1 MERADITRAYL
12 ETLSSADLNDLAEE
26 YGIDI
31 PEDLTRRFIIAELL
45 EAAAED
51 ARERAPDLRDIPGG
65 TEAENL
71 SGKASDLPASYNE
84 NRITAVLRNP
94 AWCYIYWDI
103 KRSDFSAATNESSFK
118 SFVLRISY
126 FKKEGDKSPC
136 DVFDISVEN
145 ADRDQFVLLSSGSRM
160 LRVDLIAE
168 FSERRPMEL
177 CRSELVPIPH
187 HHPDISSVSLR
198 KNFPAVLTLSG
209 LPDLIRSQYNEHR
222 QSFSSDD

>member
-1 MERADITRAYL
+1 MERVDITRAYL

-31 PEDLTRRFIIAELL
+31 PENLTRRFVIAELL

-51 ARERAPDLRDIPGG
+51 ERTQASDLRDIQG
-65 TEAENL
+65 TAEPV
-71 SGKASDLPASYNE
+71 SGKTPDLPASYNE
-84 NRITAVLRNP
+84 NRVTAVLRNP

-103 KRSDFSAATNESSFK
+103 KQSDFSSVTKDSSFK

-136 DVFDISVEN
+136 DVFDISVED
-145 ADRDQFVLLSSGSRM
+145 ADREQFVLLSSGSRM

-187 HHPDISSVSLR
+187 RHPDISSISLR
-198 KNFPAVLTLSG
+198 KNFPTVLALSG

>member
-1 MERADITRAYL
+1 MERADITRSYL

-31 PEDLTRRFIIAELL
+31 PEDLTRRFVIAELL
-45 EAAAED
+45 EAAVED
-51 ARERAPDLRDIPGG
+51 ERARASDLRDIPG
-65 TEAENL
+65 TAAESVSN
-71 SGKASDLPASYNE
+71 KALDLPSSYNE

-94 AWCYIYWDI
+94 AWCYVYWDI
-103 KRSDFSAATNESSFK
+103 KHSDFSAATKESSFK

-126 FKKEGDKSPC
+126 FKKESDKSPC
-136 DVFDISVEN
+136 DVFDISVEDE
-145 ADRDQFVLLSSGSRM
+145 DREQFVLLSSGSCM
-160 LRVDLIAE
+160 LRADLIAE

-177 CRSELVPIPH
+177 CQSGRIPIPYR
-187 HHPDISSVSLR
+187 HPDISSISLR
-198 KNFPAVLTLSG
+198 KNFPAVLALSG